1 MFFNR
6 ETEIHNG
13 EIKHSQMIKI
23 LNSRTSWFLQSM
35 EDAAP
40 VDPRPKPRPQDG
52 GPKKFKLGLNVSS
65 MYNEA

>member
-1 MFFNR
+1 
-6 ETEIHNG
+6 
-13 EIKHSQMIKI
+13 MIKI
-23 LNSRTSWFLQSM
+23 LDSRTSWFLQSM

-40 VDPRPKPRPQDG
+40 TDPRPKPGPQVSGFQGNGSGIKVG